1 MVSIPLFTTVNYRK
15 ESENYGSTLVFNVF
29 PVYIVRARLKF
40 NVFAISFD
48 ARAHYITKRIV
59 LKLFTRLWW
68 ISNYLFFFF
77 STETFFYFFSYCIFL
92 YLFLESLSFLF
103 FFFSNNYQIER
114 ISNILSFISGCL
126 YRYTGQSGEIYSALE
141 YLTHES
147 SSINRACIR
156 RLTKFITTTDNYIS
170 SYKFAQTTFPV

>member
-1 MVSIPLFTTVNYRK
+1 MVSVPLFTTVNYRK
-15 ESENYGSTLVFNVF
+15 ESENGSTLVFNVF

-68 ISNYLFFFF
+68 ISNYLFFFLVL
-77 STETFFYFFSYCIFL
+77 YFFI
-92 YLFLESLSFLF
+92 SFFRKFVVSFF

-114 ISNILSFISGCL
+114 ISNILPFISGCL

>member
-1 MVSIPLFTTVNYRK
+1 MVSIPFFTTVNYRK
-15 ESENYGSTLVFNVF
+15 ESENGSTLVFNVF

-103 FFFSNNYQIER
+103 FFFFQIIIRSNESR
-114 ISNILSFISGCL
+114 IFFHLFRAVYIVTPVKVEKFIRLSNI
-126 YRYTGQSGEIYSALE
+126 
-141 YLTHES
+141 
-147 SSINRACIR
+147 
-156 RLTKFITTTDNYIS
+156 
-170 SYKFAQTTFPV
+170 